1 MSGGAAGWTGRLD
14 RPRGAYYDVDHETS
28 MPPPA
33 MSRTGRLFQLMDAL
47 RGHRRPVTAGALA
60 ERLGVSERTIYR
72 DIQTLAALGA
82 PVEGSAGVGYVL
94 RTGFFLPPLMFD
106 ADELE
111 ALVLGARWVRQQ
123 GDPALSA
130 AADRLLAK
138 VATATPRDL
147 RDHMAETSLWVPA
160 WPDAPPAEAFI
171 QPTREAIRRQCKL
184 RIAYRDERDAATERL
199 VWPFAL
205 AFFEGKRIMAAWCE
219 LRDAIR
225 HFRIDRIV
233 HAEPTPER
241 YPSPRHQLMRRW
253 RKEYDIPD
261 YS

>member
-1 MSGGAAGWTGRLD
+1 
-14 RPRGAYYDVDHETS
+14 
-28 MPPPA
+28 

-47 RGHRRPVTAGALA
+47 RGHRRPVTASTLA

-72 DIQTLAALGA
+72 DIQTLVELGA
-82 PVEGSAGVGYVL
+82 PVDGSAGVGYVL

-130 AADRLLAK
+130 AADRTLAK
-138 VATATPRDL
+138 IATATPRDL

-160 WPDAPPAEAFI
+160 FPAAAPVEAFI

-184 RIAYRDERDAATERL
+184 RIAYRDEHDTATERI

-205 AFFEGKRIMAAWCE
+205 AFFEGKRVMAAWCE
-219 LRDAIR
+219 LRAAIR
-225 HFRIDRIV
+225 HFRMDRIV
-233 HAEPTPER
+233 RAEPSTER
-241 YPSPRHQLMRRW
+241 YPSPRHQLLRRW
-253 RKEYDIPD
+253 RAEYDIPEH
-261 YS
+261 S